1 MAGRRDIFEKAVNEG
16 NSAAWDQQWE
26 QAIAAYRAALAE
38 FPDSVPVLSNLGL
51 ALLAENRLEEALIVY
66 QHTARLSPGDPVAIE
81 KSAEI
86 LEQLGRVGDAALAY
100 LAVAEVH
107 ATRRDAVKAIENWG
121 RAAELAPDNLQAHLR
136 LATAYDRTSR
146 PAEAITE
153 YIAVARL
160 MQQQGDGQKA
170 LQAAQRAAQLDPR
183 NNEAL
188 QALDMIQRGVAL
200 PSQQKKRGG
209 TSLLRKRPF
218 ADFAEEAA
226 DQPHKAEKKSN
237 PLIAAREAAM
247 TRLASMLFDIGDEEP
262 EPVRQG
268 QTGLFRKAITDPFK
282 NARDSKAQII
292 AHITQA
298 IDQQTK
304 GDLNSAAAF
313 YEKAIRAGMEHA
325 ALNYTLAA
333 AYFDLER
340 YNDAV
345 KQFQPAT
352 NHLDFAAGAHF
363 GLGLCYGREGEMKDA
378 ISHLLDCLRLVDMTT
393 VPPHKADSLSGLYE
407 NFQESLS
414 RSNQS
419 EEEMTQI
426 GENLIAFLSG
436 SDWQARVQ
444 QARQRLDSQQ
454 DAEAGVLAPLAEM
467 LYIPGA
473 EHVMET
479 MNSIEKY
486 LAKGWLET
494 AMDEAHR
501 GIELSPNYLPIHL
514 KIGEILVT
522 QNRPEAAIAKYNV
535 IAELYRVRGESLRAG
550 RIYEQMVRLAPMDL
564 DIRTKLIDLLMAQG
578 RTEDAIRQHLDLAIA
593 HQDLAD
599 LEKARQ
605 TYAEALRLAQ
615 SPGVD
620 RALASQVLHR
630 MGDIDVQRLD
640 WRQALR
646 TYEQIKSLDPA
657 DEKART
663 TLIDLNFRL
672 GQGRQ
677 AFVETDDWIKQLI
690 GAGKIREAAAF
701 LERLVNDRSDDIG
714 LRSRLVRLYQQTG
727 RKADAI
733 AQLETIGDMQIQ
745 AGRKADAAQTIQA
758 ILALGPTDPAAYQQ
772 LLAELQSSA

>member
-1 MAGRRDIFEKAVNEG
+1 MAGRRDVFDKAVNEG

-26 QAIAAYRAALAE
+26 QAIAAYRAALEE

-86 LEQLGRVGDAALAY
+86 LEQLGRVSDAALAY

-107 ATRRDAVKAIENWG
+107 ATRRDAVKAIENWS

-136 LATAYDRTSR
+136 LATAFDRTNR

-153 YIAVARL
+153 YITVARL
-160 MQQQGDGQKA
+160 MQQQGDAPKA
-170 LQAAQRAAQLDPR
+170 LQAAQRAVQIDPR

-188 QALDMIQRGVAL
+188 QALDMIQRGAAL
-200 PSQQKKRGG
+200 PAPQKKRGG
-209 TSLLRKRPF
+209 TGPLRKRPF
-218 ADFAEEAA
+218 ADFAKEEVAA
-226 DQPHKAEKKSN
+226 DSQKAEKKSN
-237 PLIAAREAAM
+237 PFITAREAAM

-268 QTGLFRKAITDPFK
+268 QGGLFKKVATDPFR

-292 AHITQA
+292 THISQA
-298 IDQQTK
+298 IDLQTK
-304 GDLNSAAAF
+304 GDLSSAAAF
-313 YEKAIRAGMEHA
+313 YEKALRGGMDHA

-340 YNDAV
+340 YTDAV

-363 GLGLCYGREGEMKDA
+363 GLGLCYGREGEMKNA

-393 VPPHKADSLSGLYE
+393 VPANKADSLSGLYE

-414 RSNQS
+414 RSSQS
-419 EEEMTQI
+419 EEELTQI

-436 SDWQARVQ
+436 PDWQARVR

-454 DAEAGVLAPLAEM
+454 ESGVLAPLAEM

-473 EHVMET
+473 EHVMEV
-479 MNSIEKY
+479 MNAIEKY

-501 GIELSPNYLPIHL
+501 GIELSPTYLPIHL
-514 KIGEILVT
+514 KIGEILAA
-522 QNRPEAAIAKYNV
+522 QDRPEAAIAKYNV

-564 DIRTKLIDLLMAQG
+564 EIRTKLIDLLTAQG
-578 RTEDAIRQHLDLAIA
+578 RTEDAVRQHMDMAVA

-620 RALASQVLHR
+620 RALAAQVLHR

-646 TYEQIKSLDPA
+646 AYEQIKSLDPA
-657 DEKART
+657 DEEART

-672 GQGRQ
+672 GQARQ

-690 GAGKIREAAAF
+690 GAGKIGEAASF
-701 LERLVNDRSDDIG
+701 LERLVNDRPDDIG

-727 RKADAI
+727 RKAEAI
-733 AQLETIGDMQIQ
+733 AQLEAVGDMQIQ
-745 AGRKADAAQTIQA
+745 AGRKAEAAQTIQA
-758 ILALGPTDPAAYQQ
+758 ILALGPNDPAAYQQ
-772 LLAELQSSA
+772 LLAELQSPA

>member
-1 MAGRRDIFEKAVNEG
+1 MAGRRDIFDKAVNEG

-26 QAIAAYRAALAE
+26 QAVAAYRTALAE

-51 ALLAENRLEEALIVY
+51 ALLAMNRPEEALIVY

-107 ATRRDAVKAIENWG
+107 ATRRDAVKAIENWS
-121 RAAELAPDNLQAHLR
+121 RTAELAPDNLQAHLR
-136 LATAYDRTSR
+136 LATAYDRTNR

-153 YIAVARL
+153 YLTVARL

-170 LQAAQRAAQLDPR
+170 LQAAQRAVQLDPR

-188 QALDMIQRGVAL
+188 QAIDMIQHGVAL
-200 PSQQKKRGG
+200 PAPRKRGG
-209 TSLLRKRPF
+209 TGPLRKRPF
-218 ADFAEEAA
+218 ADFAKEEVAA
-226 DQPHKAEKKSN
+226 DSHKAEKKSN
-237 PLIAAREAAM
+237 PFIAVREAAM

-262 EPVRQG
+262 EAVRQG
-268 QTGLFRKAITDPFK
+268 QGGLFKKAVTDPFR
-282 NARDSKAQII
+282 NARDSKVQII

-298 IDQQTK
+298 IDLQTK
-304 GDLNSAAAF
+304 GDVNSAAAF
-313 YEKAIRAGMEHA
+313 YEKALRAGMEHA

-340 YNDAV
+340 YTDAI
-345 KQFQPAT
+345 KQFQPTT

-363 GLGLCYGREGEMKDA
+363 GLGLCYGREGEMKNA

-436 SDWQARVQ
+436 PDWQARVQ
-444 QARQRLDSQQ
+444 QTRQRLDSQQ
-454 DAEAGVLAPLAEM
+454 EGGVLAPLAEM

-578 RTEDAIRQHLDLAIA
+578 RTEDAIRQHMDMAVA

-620 RALASQVLHR
+620 RALASQVLHH

-657 DEKART
+657 DEEART

-677 AFVETDDWIKQLI
+677 AFVEIDDWIKQLI
-690 GAGKIREAAAF
+690 GAGNIGGAAAF
-701 LERLVNDRSDDIG
+701 LERLVNDRPDDIG

-733 AQLETIGDMQIQ
+733 VQLEAIGDMQIQ
-745 AGRKADAAQTIQA
+745 AGRKADAAQTVQA

>member
-66 QHTARLSPGDPVAIE
+66 QHTARLSPGDPVAVE

-86 LEQLGRVGDAALAY
+86 LEELKRVGEAALAY
-100 LAVAEVH
+100 LAVAEIH
-107 ATRRDAVKAIENWG
+107 ATRRDAVKAIENWS
-121 RAAELAPDNLQAHLR
+121 RAAQLAPDNLQAHLR
-136 LATAYDRTSR
+136 LATAYDRTNR

-153 YIAVARL
+153 YLAVARL

-170 LQAAQRAAQLDPR
+170 LQAAQRAIQLDPR

-188 QALDMIQRGVAL
+188 QALDMIQHGVSL
-200 PSQQKKRGG
+200 PAPRKRGG
-209 TSLLRKRPF
+209 TGPLRKRPF

-226 DQPHKAEKKSN
+226 ADQSSKAGKKSN
-237 PLIAAREAAM
+237 PLITAREAAM
-247 TRLASMLFDIGDEEP
+247 TRLASLLFDIGDEEP
-262 EPVRQG
+262 EPVRHG
-268 QTGLFRKAITDPFK
+268 QTGLFKKAVTDPFR

-292 AHITQA
+292 THVTQA
-298 IDQQTK
+298 IDLQTK

-313 YEKAIRAGMEHA
+313 YEKALRAGMEHA

-340 YNDAV
+340 YTDAV

-363 GLGLCYGREGEMKDA
+363 GLGLCYGREGEMKNA
-378 ISHLLDCLRLVDMTT
+378 ISHLLNCLRLVDMTT

-436 SDWQARVQ
+436 PDWQTRVQ

-454 DAEAGVLAPLAEM
+454 EGGVLAPLAEM

-473 EHVMET
+473 EHVMEA

-501 GIELSPNYLPIHL
+501 GIELSPTYLPIHL
-514 KIGEILVT
+514 KIGEILVA

-564 DIRTKLIDLLMAQG
+564 DTRAKLIDLLIAQG
-578 RTEDAIRQHLDLAIA
+578 RTEDAIRQHMDMAVA

-620 RALASQVLHR
+620 RALASQVLYR

-657 DEKART
+657 DEEART

-672 GQGRQ
+672 GQSRQ

-690 GAGKIREAAAF
+690 GAGNIGGAAAF
-701 LERLVNDRSDDIG
+701 LEKLVNDRPDDIG

-727 RKADAI
+727 RKVDAI

-745 AGRKADAAQTIQA
+745 AGRRADAAQTIQA

>member
-1 MAGRRDIFEKAVNEG
+1 MAGRRDIFDKSVNEG

-26 QAIAAYRAALAE
+26 QAVAAYRAALEE

-51 ALLAENRLEEALIVY
+51 ALLAMNRPEEALIVY

-86 LEQLGRVGDAALAY
+86 LEQLGRVGEAALAY
-100 LAVAEVH
+100 LAVAEIY
-107 ATRRDAVKAIENWG
+107 ATRRNAVKAIENWG

-136 LATAYDRTSR
+136 LATAYDRTNR

-153 YIAVARL
+153 YLTVARL
-160 MQQQGDGQKA
+160 IQQQGDGQKA
-170 LQAAQRAAQLDPR
+170 LQAAQRAVQLDPR

-200 PSQQKKRGG
+200 PSPQKKRGG
-209 TSLLRKRPF
+209 TGPLRKRPF

-226 DQPHKAEKKSN
+226 AGQSHKAEKKSN
-237 PLIAAREAAM
+237 PLITAREAAM

-268 QTGLFRKAITDPFK
+268 QGGLFKKAVTDPFR

-292 AHITQA
+292 THISQA
-298 IDQQTK
+298 IDLQTK
-304 GDLNSAAAF
+304 GDLSSAAAF

-340 YNDAV
+340 YTDAV

-393 VPPHKADSLSGLYE
+393 VPPNKADSLSGLYE

-436 SDWQARVQ
+436 SDWQARVL

-454 DAEAGVLAPLAEM
+454 ESGVLAPLAEM

-479 MNSIEKY
+479 MNLIEKY
-486 LAKGWLET
+486 LARGWLET
-494 AMDEAHR
+494 AMNEAHR
-501 GIELSPNYLPIHL
+501 GIELSPTYLPIHL
-514 KIGEILVT
+514 KIGEILAA

-564 DIRTKLIDLLMAQG
+564 DIRTKLIDLLTAQG
-578 RTEDAIRQHLDLAIA
+578 RTEDAIRQHMDMAVA

-599 LEKARQ
+599 SEKARQ

-620 RALASQVLHR
+620 RALAVQVLHR

-646 TYEQIKSLDPA
+646 AYEQIKSLDPA
-657 DEKART
+657 DEEART
-663 TLIDLNFRL
+663 ALIDLNFRL

-677 AFVETDDWIKQLI
+677 AFVEIDDWIKQLI
-690 GAGKIREAAAF
+690 GAGKIGEAAAF
-701 LERLVNDRSDDIG
+701 LERLVTDRPDDIG

-727 RKADAI
+727 RKAEAI
-733 AQLETIGDMQIQ
+733 AQLEAIGDMQIQ
-745 AGRKADAAQTIQA
+745 AGRKTDAAQTIQA